1 MRPAL
6 AAGSLATVRGRA
18 VHQVEGQ
25 GQGRRVWCALA
36 CVLCFWVT
44 GAHGAAISVDS
55 ETPRQSLSTGSLSVW
70 EDASGEASLPGAL
83 RAFEAGAFRSLPG
96 SLALGFKPGAAWLHG
111 TLEVGP
117 EARGER
123 WLELHPAYI
132 DQFDLYHRGPDGL
145 WEHRSGGDLLPQR
158 VKPIPYRGHL
168 IPLSL
173 TPGRHELFLRL
184 VSESD
189 LAAAPVL
196 WTPKAFQ
203 AFAYGLYWADGVL
216 LGVAAAIAFLN
227 AFIFLRRRTALE
239 GVFALAAVVA
249 TLQWSAPSGLLAE
262 WIFPETPHWGSRTGG
277 VLVCLY
283 SAAMWGFFMVLFEA
297 HRYHRVFY
305 RIGQLAVAM
314 GLAGAALTVLGFY
327 RQVGPV
333 IHSLSLVAFLLA
345 PAVMLR
351 LWRQG
356 DVASRAVALAIGA
369 YALITLMIV
378 LRNLG
383 ILWLAGTEILAR
395 LGPLM
400 VFLVAFQAALVVRSS
415 TMRAA
420 LAKAQL
426 EQEALKEERRLA
438 AQSREDRARLLALLA
453 HELRTPVAQ
462 IDSSRQVLEL
472 LAEHSSPRQHRHR
485 IRWLEMLQDAVA
497 QLKLVFT
504 LAVDL
509 DDERRGQE
517 APDSS
522 PRQARAVFEEA
533 LALLPPGLQGRI
545 TLTSQA
551 SGPEVQGPPSVV
563 QGIAALLW
571 VGAENAGQWDI
582 SLTPSDSRGRVGV
595 LMMANHQGPGG
606 VDLVFSGAALPTAVL
621 ESFGVELSA
630 SCLWPSRA
638 LQVRAFFPGVAS

>member
-1 MRPAL
+1 VGQ
-6 AAGSLATVRGRA
+6 AGGAKQWG
-18 VHQVEGQ
+18 
-25 GQGRRVWCALA
+25 RVWRTLA
-36 CVLCFWVT
+36 CLFCLWVA
-44 GAHGAAISVDS
+44 GAQGAAIPVDP
-55 ETPRQSLSTGSLSVW
+55 EAPRKGLSTGSLSVW
-70 EDASGEASLPGAL
+70 EDPSGEASLPEAL
-83 RAFEAGAFRSLPG
+83 EAFEAGAFRSLPG

-111 TLEVGP
+111 TLEAGP
-117 EARGER
+117 GSWGER
-123 WLELHPAYI
+123 WLELHPAYV
-132 DQFDLYHRGPDGL
+132 DQFDLYHRGPDGR
-145 WEHRSGGDLLPQR
+145 WQHRSGGDLLPQS

-168 IPLSL
+168 LPLSL
-173 TPGRHELFLRL
+173 TSGRHEFFLRL
-184 VSESD
+184 ASESD

-227 AFIFLRRRTALE
+227 AFIFLRRRTVLE

-262 WIFPETPHWGSRTGG
+262 WIFPETPRWGSRAGG

-283 SAAMWGFFMVLFEA
+283 SASMWGFFMVLFEA
-297 HRYHRVFY
+297 RRYHRVFY
-305 RIGQLAVAM
+305 RIGQLALVA
-314 GLAGAALTVLGFY
+314 GLAGAMLTVLGFY
-327 RQVGPV
+327 RHVGPI

-356 DVASRAVALAIGA
+356 DVASRSVALAIGA
-369 YALITLMIV
+369 YAIITLMIV

-383 ILWLAGTEILAR
+383 VLWLAGTEILAR

-400 VFLVAFQAALVVRSS
+400 VFLVAFQAALVVRSTS
-415 TMRAA
+415 MRIA
-420 LAKAQL
+420 LAKAQV
-426 EQEALKEERRLA
+426 EQAALIEERRLA

-485 IRWLEMLQDAVA
+485 IHWLDTLREAVA

-517 APDSS
+517 APDPS

-533 LALLPPGLQGRI
+533 LVLLPPAFQDRI
-545 TLTSQA
+545 TLTSKA
-551 SGPEVQGPPSVV
+551 SGPEVEGPPSVV
-563 QGIAALLW
+563 HGIAALLW
-571 VGAENAGQWDI
+571 VGAESAGQWDVNL
-582 SLTPSDSRGRVGV
+582 SASDAPGRAGV
-595 LMMANHQGPGG
+595 VMIANHQGPGG
-606 VDLVFSGAALPTAVL
+606 ADVVLSGAVLPAAVL
-621 ESFGVELSA
+621 ESFGVELSLN
-630 SCLWPSRA
+630 CLWPSRA

>member
-1 MRPAL
+1 VGQ
-6 AAGSLATVRGRA
+6 AGGAKQWG
-18 VHQVEGQ
+18 
-25 GQGRRVWCALA
+25 RVWRTLA
-36 CVLCFWVT
+36 CLFCLWVA
-44 GAHGAAISVDS
+44 GAQGAAIPVDP
-55 ETPRQSLSTGSLSVW
+55 EAPRKGLSTGSLSVW
-70 EDASGEASLPGAL
+70 EDPSGEASLPEAL
-83 RAFEAGAFRSLPG
+83 EAFEAGVFRALPG

-111 TLEVGP
+111 TLEAGP
-117 EARGER
+117 GSWGER
-123 WLELHPAYI
+123 WLELHPAYV
-132 DQFDLYHRGPDGL
+132 DQFDLYHRGPDGR
-145 WEHRSGGDLLPQR
+145 WQHRSGGDLLPQSI
-158 VKPIPYRGHL
+158 KPIPYRGHL
-168 IPLSL
+168 LPLSL
-173 TPGRHELFLRL
+173 TSGRHEFFLRL
-184 VSESD
+184 ASESD

-227 AFIFLRRRTALE
+227 AFIFLRRRTVLE

-262 WIFPETPHWGSRTGG
+262 WIFPETPRWGSRAGG

-283 SAAMWGFFMVLFEA
+283 SASMWGFFMVLFEA
-297 HRYHRVFY
+297 RRYHRVFY
-305 RIGQLAVAM
+305 RIGQLALVA
-314 GLAGAALTVLGFY
+314 GLAGAMLTVLGFY
-327 RQVGPV
+327 RHVGPI

-356 DVASRAVALAIGA
+356 DVASRSVALAIGA
-369 YALITLMIV
+369 YAIITLMIV

-383 ILWLAGTEILAR
+383 VLWLAGTEILAR

-400 VFLVAFQAALVVRSS
+400 VFLVAFQAALVVRSTS
-415 TMRAA
+415 MRIA
-420 LAKAQL
+420 LAKAQV
-426 EQEALKEERRLA
+426 EQAALIEERRLA

-485 IRWLEMLQDAVA
+485 IHWLDTLREAVA

-517 APDSS
+517 APDPS

-533 LALLPPGLQGRI
+533 LVLLPPAFQDRI
-545 TLTSQA
+545 TLTSKA
-551 SGPEVQGPPSVV
+551 SGPEVEGPPAVV
-563 QGIAALLW
+563 HGIAVLLW
-571 VGAENAGQWDI
+571 VGAESAGQWDVNL
-582 SLTPSDSRGRVGV
+582 SASDAPGRAGV
-595 LMMANHQGPGG
+595 VMIANHQGPGG
-606 VDLVFSGAALPTAVL
+606 ADVVLSGAVLPAAVL
-621 ESFGVELSA
+621 ESFGVELSLN
-630 SCLWPSRA
+630 CLWPSRA

>member
-1 MRPAL
+1 VGQ
-6 AAGSLATVRGRA
+6 AGGAKQWG
-18 VHQVEGQ
+18 
-25 GQGRRVWCALA
+25 RVWRTLA
-36 CVLCFWVT
+36 CLFCLWVA
-44 GAHGAAISVDS
+44 GAQGAAIPVDP
-55 ETPRQSLSTGSLSVW
+55 EAPRKGLSTGSLSVW
-70 EDASGEASLPGAL
+70 EDPSGEASLPEAL
-83 RAFEAGAFRSLPG
+83 EAFEAGVFRALPG

-111 TLEVGP
+111 TLEAGP
-117 EARGER
+117 GSWGER
-123 WLELHPAYI
+123 WLELHPAYV
-132 DQFDLYHRGPDGL
+132 DQFDLYHRGPDGR
-145 WEHRSGGDLLPQR
+145 WQHRSGGDLLPQSI
-158 VKPIPYRGHL
+158 KPIPYRGHL
-168 IPLSL
+168 LPLSL
-173 TPGRHELFLRL
+173 TSGRHEFFLRL
-184 VSESD
+184 ASESD

-227 AFIFLRRRTALE
+227 AFIFLRRRTVLE

-262 WIFPETPHWGSRTGG
+262 WIFPETPRWGSRAGG

-283 SAAMWGFFMVLFEA
+283 SASMWGFFMVLFEA
-297 HRYHRVFY
+297 RRYHRVFY
-305 RIGQLAVAM
+305 RIGQLALVA
-314 GLAGAALTVLGFY
+314 GLAGAMLTVLGFY
-327 RQVGPV
+327 RHVGPI

-356 DVASRAVALAIGA
+356 DVASRSVALAIGA
-369 YALITLMIV
+369 YAIITLMIV

-383 ILWLAGTEILAR
+383 VLWLAGTEILAR

-400 VFLVAFQAALVVRSS
+400 VFLVAFQAALVVRSTS
-415 TMRAA
+415 MRIA
-420 LAKAQL
+420 LAKAQV
-426 EQEALKEERRLA
+426 EQAALIEERRLA

-485 IRWLEMLQDAVA
+485 IHWLDTLREAVA

-517 APDSS
+517 APDPS

-533 LALLPPGLQGRI
+533 LVLLPPAFQDRI
-545 TLTSQA
+545 TLTSKA
-551 SGPEVQGPPSVV
+551 SGPEVEGPPSVV
-563 QGIAALLW
+563 HGIAVLLW
-571 VGAENAGQWDI
+571 VGAESAGQWDVNL
-582 SLTPSDSRGRVGV
+582 SASDAPGRAGV
-595 LMMANHQGPGG
+595 VMIANHQGPGG
-606 VDLVFSGAALPTAVL
+606 ADVVLSGAVLPAAVL
-621 ESFGVELSA
+621 ESFGVELSLN
-630 SCLWPSRA
+630 CLWPSRA

>member
-1 MRPAL
+1 VGQ
-6 AAGSLATVRGRA
+6 AGGAKQWG
-18 VHQVEGQ
+18 
-25 GQGRRVWCALA
+25 RVWRTLA
-36 CVLCFWVT
+36 CLFCLWVA
-44 GAHGAAISVDS
+44 GAQGAAIPVDP
-55 ETPRQSLSTGSLSVW
+55 EAPRKGLSTGSLSVW
-70 EDASGEASLPGAL
+70 EDPSGEASLPEAL
-83 RAFEAGAFRSLPG
+83 EAFEAGAFRSLPG

-111 TLEVGP
+111 TLEAGP
-117 EARGER
+117 GSWGER
-123 WLELHPAYI
+123 WLELHPAYV
-132 DQFDLYHRGPDGL
+132 DQFDLYHRGPDGR
-145 WEHRSGGDLLPQR
+145 WQHRSGGDLLPQS

-168 IPLSL
+168 LPLSL
-173 TPGRHELFLRL
+173 TSGRHEFFLRL
-184 VSESD
+184 ASESD

-227 AFIFLRRRTALE
+227 AFIFLRRRTVLE

-262 WIFPETPHWGSRTGG
+262 WIFPETPRWGSRAGG

-283 SAAMWGFFMVLFEA
+283 SASMWGFFMVLFEA
-297 HRYHRVFY
+297 RRYHRVFY
-305 RIGQLAVAM
+305 RIGQLALVA
-314 GLAGAALTVLGFY
+314 GLAGAMLTVLGFY
-327 RQVGPV
+327 RHVGPI

-351 LWRQG
+351 FWRQG
-356 DVASRAVALAIGA
+356 DVASRSVALAIGA
-369 YALITLMIV
+369 YAIITLMIV

-383 ILWLAGTEILAR
+383 VLWLAGTEILAR

-400 VFLVAFQAALVVRSS
+400 VFLVAFQAALVVRSTS
-415 TMRAA
+415 MRIA
-420 LAKAQL
+420 LAKAQV
-426 EQEALKEERRLA
+426 EQAALIEERRLA

-485 IRWLEMLQDAVA
+485 IHWLDTLREAVA

-517 APDSS
+517 APDPS

-533 LALLPPGLQGRI
+533 LVLLPPAFQDRI
-545 TLTSQA
+545 TLTSKA
-551 SGPEVQGPPSVV
+551 SGPEVEGPPSVV
-563 QGIAALLW
+563 HGIAALLW
-571 VGAENAGQWDI
+571 VGAESAGQCDVNL
-582 SLTPSDSRGRVGV
+582 SASDAPGRAGV
-595 LMMANHQGPGG
+595 VMIANHQGPGG
-606 VDLVFSGAALPTAVL
+606 ADVVLSGAVLPAAVL
-621 ESFGVELSA
+621 ESFGVELSLN
-630 SCLWPSRA
+630 CLWPSRA

>member
-1 MRPAL
+1 MRH
-6 AAGSLATVRGRA
+6 V
-18 VHQVEGQ
+18 Q
-25 GQGRRVWCALA
+25 GPRPWGRVWCNLA
-36 CVLCFWVT
+36 CLLCFWVA
-44 GAHGAAISVDS
+44 GAQGAAIQLDPDA
-55 ETPRQSLSTGSLSVW
+55 PRKSLSDGGLSVW
-70 EDASGEASLPGAL
+70 EDPSGEASLPEAL
-83 RAFEAGAFRSLPG
+83 RAFEAGAFRALPG

-111 TLEVGP
+111 VLEVEPG
-117 EARGER
+117 AGGER

-132 DQFDLYHRGPDGL
+132 DQLDLYHRGPDGR
-145 WEHRSGGDLLPQR
+145 WQHRFGGDLLPQS

-168 IPLSL
+168 FPLSL
-173 TPGRHELFLRL
+173 APGRHDYFLRL
-184 VSESD
+184 ASESD

-196 WTPKAFQ
+196 WKPKAFQ
-203 AFAYGLYWADGVL
+203 TFAYGLYWADGVL
-216 LGVAAAIAFLN
+216 LGVAAAIASLN
-227 AFIFLRRRTALE
+227 FFVFLRRRTALE

-262 WIFPETPHWGSRTGG
+262 WIFPETPRWGSRAGG
-277 VLVCLY
+277 LLVCLY
-283 SAAMWGFFMVLFEA
+283 SAAMTGFFMILFEA
-297 HRYHRVFY
+297 REHHRIFY
-305 RIGQLAVAM
+305 RIGQLALFLGVSGA
-314 GLAGAALTVLGFY
+314 GLTMLGFY
-327 RQVGPV
+327 GLVSPMVQL
-333 IHSLSLVAFLLA
+333 LSVAILLCALA
-345 PAVMLR
+345 PIPR
-351 LWRQG
+351 LWNRG
-356 DVASRAVALAIGA
+356 DASSRAVSLAAAIYLVA
-369 YALITLMIV
+369 TLMLV
-378 LRNLG
+378 LRNFGVLPLG
-383 ILWLAGTEILAR
+383 YSELFAR
-395 LGPLM
+395 MGPVF

-415 TMRAA
+415 SLRRS
-420 LAKAQL
+420 LENAQA
-426 EQEALKEERRLA
+426 EQEALKEEGRLT

-522 PRQARAVFEEA
+522 PRQAQAVFEEA

-551 SGPEVQGPPSVV
+551 SGPEVQGLPSVV
-563 QGIAALLW
+563 HGIAVLLW
-571 VGAENAGQWDI
+571 VGAENAGQWDV
-582 SLTPSDSRGRVGV
+582 SLTPSYSRGRVGM

-606 VDLVFSGAALPTAVL
+606 ADLVFSGAALPTAVL

-630 SCLWPSRA
+630 GCLWPSRA

>member
-18 VHQVEGQ
+18 VHQVEGP

-36 CVLCFWVT
+36 CVLCFWVA

-145 WEHRSGGDLLPQR
+145 WQHRSGGDWLPQS
-158 VKPIPYRGHL
+158 VKAIPYRGHL
-168 IPLSL
+168 FPLSL

-262 WIFPETPHWGSRTGG
+262 WIFPEMPYWGSRAGG
-277 VLVCLY
+277 CWFA
-283 SAAMWGFFMVLFEA
+283 S
-297 HRYHRVFY
+297 
-305 RIGQLAVAM
+305 IPPPC
-314 GLAGAALTVLGFY
+314 GA
-327 RQVGPV
+327 
-333 IHSLSLVAFLLA
+333 
-345 PAVMLR
+345 
-351 LWRQG
+351 
-356 DVASRAVALAIGA
+356 
-369 YALITLMIV
+369 
-378 LRNLG
+378 
-383 ILWLAGTEILAR
+383 
-395 LGPLM
+395 
-400 VFLVAFQAALVVRSS
+400 
-415 TMRAA
+415 
-420 LAKAQL
+420 
-426 EQEALKEERRLA
+426 
-438 AQSREDRARLLALLA
+438 
-453 HELRTPVAQ
+453 
-462 IDSSRQVLEL
+462 
-472 LAEHSSPRQHRHR
+472 
-485 IRWLEMLQDAVA
+485 
-497 QLKLVFT
+497 
-504 LAVDL
+504 
-509 DDERRGQE
+509 
-517 APDSS
+517 
-522 PRQARAVFEEA
+522 
-533 LALLPPGLQGRI
+533 
-545 TLTSQA
+545 
-551 SGPEVQGPPSVV
+551 
-563 QGIAALLW
+563 
-571 VGAENAGQWDI
+571 
-582 SLTPSDSRGRVGV
+582 
-595 LMMANHQGPGG
+595 
-606 VDLVFSGAALPTAVL
+606 FS
-621 ESFGVELSA
+621 
-630 SCLWPSRA
+630 
-638 LQVRAFFPGVAS
+638 

>member
-1 MRPAL
+1 
-6 AAGSLATVRGRA
+6 VFRA
-18 VHQVEGQ
+18 
-25 GQGRRVWCALA
+25 
-36 CVLCFWVT
+36 
-44 GAHGAAISVDS
+44 
-55 ETPRQSLSTGSLSVW
+55 
-70 EDASGEASLPGAL
+70 
-83 RAFEAGAFRSLPG
+83 LPG

-111 TLEVGP
+111 TLEAGP
-117 EARGER
+117 GSWGER
-123 WLELHPAYI
+123 WLELHPAYV
-132 DQFDLYHRGPDGL
+132 DQFDLYHRGPDGR
-145 WEHRSGGDLLPQR
+145 WQHRSGGDLLPQSI
-158 VKPIPYRGHL
+158 KPIPYRGHL
-168 IPLSL
+168 LPLSL
-173 TPGRHELFLRL
+173 TSGRHEFFLRL
-184 VSESD
+184 ASESD

-227 AFIFLRRRTALE
+227 AFIFLRRRTVLE

-262 WIFPETPHWGSRTGG
+262 WIFPETPRWGSRAGG

-283 SAAMWGFFMVLFEA
+283 SASMWGFFMVLFEA
-297 HRYHRVFY
+297 RRYHRVFY
-305 RIGQLAVAM
+305 RIGQLALVA
-314 GLAGAALTVLGFY
+314 GLAGAMLTVLGFY
-327 RQVGPV
+327 RHVGPI

-356 DVASRAVALAIGA
+356 DVASRSVALAIGA
-369 YALITLMIV
+369 YAIITLMIV

-383 ILWLAGTEILAR
+383 VLWLAGTEILAR

-400 VFLVAFQAALVVRSS
+400 VFLVAFQAALVVRSTS
-415 TMRAA
+415 MRIA
-420 LAKAQL
+420 LAKAQV
-426 EQEALKEERRLA
+426 EQAALIEERRLA

-485 IRWLEMLQDAVA
+485 IHWLDTLREAVA

-517 APDSS
+517 APDPS

-533 LALLPPGLQGRI
+533 LVLLPPAFQDRI
-545 TLTSQA
+545 TLTSKA
-551 SGPEVQGPPSVV
+551 SGPEVEGPPSVV
-563 QGIAALLW
+563 HGIAVLLW
-571 VGAENAGQWDI
+571 VGAESAGQWDVNL
-582 SLTPSDSRGRVGV
+582 SASDAPGRAGV
-595 LMMANHQGPGG
+595 VMIANHQGPGG
-606 VDLVFSGAALPTAVL
+606 ADVVLSGAVLPAAVL
-621 ESFGVELSA
+621 ESFGVELSLN
-630 SCLWPSRA
+630 CLWPSRA

>member
-1 MRPAL
+1 MGQ
-6 AAGSLATVRGRA
+6 AGGAKQWG
-18 VHQVEGQ
+18 
-25 GQGRRVWCALA
+25 RVWRTLA
-36 CVLCFWVT
+36 CLFCLWVA
-44 GAHGAAISVDS
+44 GAQGAAIPVDP
-55 ETPRQSLSTGSLSVW
+55 EAPRKGLSTGSLSVW
-70 EDASGEASLPGAL
+70 EDPSGEASLPEAL
-83 RAFEAGAFRSLPG
+83 EAFEAGVFRALPG

-111 TLEVGP
+111 TLEAGP
-117 EARGER
+117 GSWGER
-123 WLELHPAYI
+123 WLELHPAYV
-132 DQFDLYHRGPDGL
+132 DQFDLYHRGPDGR
-145 WEHRSGGDLLPQR
+145 WQHRSGGDLLPQSI
-158 VKPIPYRGHL
+158 KPIPYRGHL
-168 IPLSL
+168 LPLSL
-173 TPGRHELFLRL
+173 TSGRHEFFLRL
-184 VSESD
+184 ASESD

-227 AFIFLRRRTALE
+227 AFIFLRRRTVLE

-262 WIFPETPHWGSRTGG
+262 WIFPETPRWGSRAGG

-283 SAAMWGFFMVLFEA
+283 SASMWGFFMVLFEA
-297 HRYHRVFY
+297 RRYHRVFY
-305 RIGQLAVAM
+305 RIGQLALVA
-314 GLAGAALTVLGFY
+314 GLAGAMLTVLGFY
-327 RQVGPV
+327 RHVGPI

-356 DVASRAVALAIGA
+356 DVASRSVALAIGA
-369 YALITLMIV
+369 YAIITLMIV

-383 ILWLAGTEILAR
+383 VLWLAGTEILAR

-400 VFLVAFQAALVVRSS
+400 VFLVAFQAALVVRSTS
-415 TMRAA
+415 MRIA
-420 LAKAQL
+420 LAKAQV
-426 EQEALKEERRLA
+426 EQAALIEERRLA

-485 IRWLEMLQDAVA
+485 IHWLDTLREAVA

-517 APDSS
+517 APDPS

-533 LALLPPGLQGRI
+533 LVLLPPAFQDRI
-545 TLTSQA
+545 TLTSKA
-551 SGPEVQGPPSVV
+551 SGPEVEGPPSVV
-563 QGIAALLW
+563 HGIAVLLW
-571 VGAENAGQWDI
+571 VGAESAGQWDVNL
-582 SLTPSDSRGRVGV
+582 SASDAPGRAGV
-595 LMMANHQGPGG
+595 VMIANHQGPGG
-606 VDLVFSGAALPTAVL
+606 ADVVLSGAVLPAAVL
-621 ESFGVELSA
+621 ESFGVELSLN
-630 SCLWPSRA
+630 CLWPSRA